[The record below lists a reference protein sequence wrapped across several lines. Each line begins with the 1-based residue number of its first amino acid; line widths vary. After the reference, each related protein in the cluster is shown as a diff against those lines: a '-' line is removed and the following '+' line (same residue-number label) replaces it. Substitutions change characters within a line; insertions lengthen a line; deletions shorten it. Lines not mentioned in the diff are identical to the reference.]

1 MAWEFPAVS
10 QTRVEF
16 WKEPQFTKSGMWW
29 FTLLFGFF
37 GIHHLYLRSPQT
49 AIIFLIA
56 NFCSLGFLWFYD
68 LIQLSNVG
76 ESLDNLNRHGL
87 NTHVYNM
94 GLAQGMWKEPESLMN
109 SIGKMTGIPVSLQ
122 PQPASPT
129 SAPTSAPTAAPT
141 AAPTSAPTAAP
152 TAPAPTA
159 DEPTRK
165 ERYAE
170 IMSLKSGEQHRREKV
185 LKKMGLPAGLATLG
199 KQSGGAIDEGPPNPI
214 WFLLY
219 CFIIPIAPLAQLV
232 AGDTNNAVSR
242 FLDLTIIPLGFLF
255 YLCAFIYDY
264 MILLIW
270 PADLFV
276 AGSKRFFPF
285 TYLGMDA
292 DGHSS
297 RLTGLSEIKPCPADG
312 FITNMFRVSLPIMG
326 IVAPGLAHNIK
337 ATLDT
342 ATKTKELV
350 IDEGLEKINKAT
362 RIAKQASDL
371 SSTLGS
377 LAPMQIPQVQIP
389 QMPQVPQMQIPQM
402 PQMPVPQI
410 PQMPQMPVPQGSN
423 TKYVDATG
431 KRYGTMVGGALPKE
445 PFSPLDYAA
454 LGSLGAVIAGGFILS
469 LNRSKNDP
477 PPNPGRV

>member
-16 WKEPQFTKSGMWW
+16 WKQPQFTKSGMWW

-37 GIHHLYLRSPQT
+37 GLHHLYLRSPQT
-49 AIIFLIA
+49 ALIFLIA
-56 NFCSLGFLWFYD
+56 NFLSLGFLWFYD

-76 ESLDNLNRHGL
+76 ESLENLNRHGL
-87 NTHVYNM
+87 NTHIYNM

-109 SIGKMTGIPVSLQ
+109 SIGKMTG
-122 PQPASPT
+122 T
-129 SAPTSAPTAAPT
+129 GNG
-141 AAPTSAPTAAP
+141 
-152 TAPAPTA
+152 
-159 DEPTRK
+159 K
-165 ERYAE
+165 E
-170 IMSLKSGEQHRREKV
+170 
-185 LKKMGLPAGLATLG
+185 
-199 KQSGGAIDEGPPNPI
+199 DEGPPNPF

-219 CFIIPIAPLAQLV
+219 CLIIPIAPLAQLV

-312 FITNMFRVSLPIMG
+312 FITTMFRVSLPIMG
-326 IVAPGLAHNIK
+326 IVAPGLAHNVK

-350 IDEGLEKINKAT
+350 VDEGLEKINKAT

-377 LAPMQIPQVQIP
+377 LAPMQIPQVQ
-389 QMPQVPQMQIPQM
+389 VPQIPVPQM
-402 PQMPVPQI
+402 PQMPQI
-410 PQMPQMPVPQGSN
+410 PVPEVSN
-423 TKYVDATG
+423 TKYIDATG
-431 KRYGTMVGGALPKE
+431 KRFGTMVGGALPIE